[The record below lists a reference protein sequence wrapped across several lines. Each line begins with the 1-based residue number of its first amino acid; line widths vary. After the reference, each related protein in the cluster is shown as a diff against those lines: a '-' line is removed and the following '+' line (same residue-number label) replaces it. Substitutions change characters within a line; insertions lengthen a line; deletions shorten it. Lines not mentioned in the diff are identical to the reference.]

1 MMVLC
6 GFGCI
11 QDWFLSSYSACVVPI
26 LVHFCKSYYAQQKN
40 VTLCFLNFVFL
51 FSGSIF
57 WGDVLQQNRQW
68 ASAQV
73 STPQNARGWDCQYSA
88 PIVPA
93 IVHSLFVI
101 ASALV
106 WSAKCYVVQRC
117 SCYDNEKQFAVCWNF
132 AKFGTGMKNAT
143 ELDAMHLQLAAEEQ
157 WQNIILGKNDGGKV
171 GLSWWGV
178 KPTQIK
184 IL

>member
-1 MMVLC
+1 MNAATARLVRLVSVPVTFSLNLGQHSTRGWGKLDWQTLCPASSVFGIMMVLC

-88 PIVPA
+88 PIVQA

-117 SCYDNEKQFAVCWNF
+117 SCYDNE
-132 AKFGTGMKNAT
+132 
-143 ELDAMHLQLAAEEQ
+143 
-157 WQNIILGKNDGGKV
+157 
-171 GLSWWGV
+171 
-178 KPTQIK
+178 
-184 IL
+184 